1 MLATADDSGVHTDN
15 EEAQKLQ
22 QWSAEIWD
30 KLMTVPQATT
40 VLKVNRATVFRLMN
54 DGELPRVKFLRRTYV
69 PVDEVVEFRDK
80 QIREARQEAERI
92 QKKRA
97 ARPRR

>member
-1 MLATADDSGVHTDN
+1 VLATADDSGVHTGD
-15 EEAQKLQ
+15 EAQKIE

-30 KLMTVPQATT
+30 KLMTIPQAST

-69 PVDEVVEFRDK
+69 PVDEVKQFRDE
-80 QIREARQEAERI
+80 QIQKARLEAERI

-97 ARPRR
+97 VRPRR

>member
-1 MLATADDSGVHTDN
+1 MATADDSGVHTDDD
-15 EEAQKLQ
+15 EAQKLQ

-54 DGELPRVKFLRRTYV
+54 EGELPRVKFLRRTYV
-69 PVDEVVEFRDK
+69 PVDEVVKCRDK
-80 QIREARQEAERI
+80 QIDAARQEAERI
-92 QKKRA
+92 QKKRTV
-97 ARPRR
+97 RPRR